1 MGVGPTEAG
10 TSRARLIQTVE
21 AALTRL
27 GTDYIDLLQLHA
39 VDAGARND
47 EQLRQNLGAVGWSL
61 DAGQIARLDAAS
73 AVTPSY
79 PRFPYYRQAGFARLD
94 PPAV

>member
-1 MGVGPTEAG
+1 MGDGPTEAG

-21 AALTRL
+21 AALT
-27 GTDYIDLLQLHA
+27 
-39 VDAGARND
+39 
-47 EQLRQNLGAVGWSL
+47 
-61 DAGQIARLDAAS
+61 RLDAAS